1 MPTTHYVFFDGSTF
15 FVGSLEYDQTD
26 DTEIFFKSTNFKKC
40 CEVADQQNERATGL
54 ERG

>member
-1 MPTTHYVFFDGSTF
+1 MSTTHYVFFDGCTF

-26 DTEIFFKSTNFKKC
+26 DTEIIYKSKNFVKC
-40 CEVADQQNERATGL
+40 CEVADKNNERATGL